1 MSQLRTNQKRQ
12 LPPRRLLAQRKR
24 QPRRLAL
31 KRPAPRRPAPR
42 RPPPRRLP
50 PKSLMLLLFVL
61 VTLVKRILK
70 NTFVVTQFLKLL
82 LSTKR
87 RSLPLKSPRRSRR
100 PRRLPKNLTKRQPQ
114 PSTNK
119 LLKSFFFMRIKLTM
133 VSQINTTHLKG
144 KIPMPNFNS
153 FFIMRGICE
162 KIYNS
167 S

>member
-153 FFIMRGICE
+153 FFMRGICE